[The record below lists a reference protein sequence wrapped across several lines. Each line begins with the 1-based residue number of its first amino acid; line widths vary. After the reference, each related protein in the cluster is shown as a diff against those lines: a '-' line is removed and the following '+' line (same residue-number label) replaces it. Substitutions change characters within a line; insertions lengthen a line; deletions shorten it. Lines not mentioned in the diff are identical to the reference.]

1 MLRAWAATAR
11 GALEDMI
18 ADIDAGRLMDD
29 TLPRDMEFLRRLMNR
44 RETLV
49 YEINRHNGAHRG
61 PGTAGW
67 GEELGIRN

>member
-1 MLRAWAATAR
+1 MLSEWARTAR

-29 TLPRDMEFLRRLMNR
+29 TLPRDMEYLRRLMNR

-49 YEINRHNGAHRG
+49 YEINRRTGAKRG
-61 PGTAGW
+61 PGTPGW
-67 GEELGIRN
+67 REE